1 MKTHTINGVVWTEE
15 QMRVAIAEAHGWK
28 WHEVTP
34 GGFSWR
40 IPDGFLQSTRWW
52 CKKGEFTTLET
63 LPDYLND
70 LNAMREA
77 ERVVHEAGLWRSYVN
92 WLKDICGEPQT
103 EAYSCQTH
111 VGADAPQRAIAF
123 IQTMKLKPE

>member
-1 MKTHTINGVVWTEE
+1 MKTHTINEVEWTED
-15 QMRVAIAEAHGWK
+15 QMRVAIAKACGWK
-28 WHEVTP
+28 FRLAP
-34 GGFSWR
+34 NASGWR
-40 IPDGFLQSTRWW
+40 NPDGKLSM
-52 CKKGEFTTLET
+52 
-63 LPDYLND
+63 LPDYLGD

-103 EAYSCQTH
+103 KAYSCQTH